1 MAINSTDLAKQK
13 YKSAKSAFVRKGIGI
28 AIFSGMLYGV
38 YSAFISLGMYT
49 GIWAEWYDGKIVL
62 EAFVV
67 TYLLG
72 ALGSGLNDGFG
83 AIWML
88 LNAAIKG
95 KLGDFGRSIKT
106 KPGGIMI
113 CAAFAGGPIAATA
126 YVIGLTLAGPIA
138 APISALCSA
147 VGAILGR
154 IVFKQKLN
162 LRMICGIVLCFAAA
176 VMIGGSTFGTDSF
189 LGIMIAFIA
198 ALGWGF
204 EGCIGGFGTSLID
217 YEISITIRQVT
228 SGLSYFIIL
237 LPILALMASGSF
249 GENYSLVFDA
259 ILDGPSIWLFA
270 ISGLAASFSFAYWY
284 KGNSMCGAAL
294 GMTCNAMYAFWTPLF
309 CWILLGLICGW
320 PGYEPTV
327 NWLWAILMVFGVWMI
342 AMNPLD
348 VFKKKE
354 D

>member
-1 MAINSTDLAKQK
+1 MAINSTNLAKQK
-13 YKSAKSAFVRKGIGI
+13 YKSAKYAFARKGIGI
-28 AIFSGMLYGV
+28 AIFSGILYGV
-38 YSAFISLGMYT
+38 YSAFVTLGMGS
-49 GIWAEWYDGKIVL
+49 GIWANWYGGSVVL

-88 LNAAIKG
+88 INAAIKG
-95 KLGDFGRSIKT
+95 KLGDFARTLKT

-113 CAAFAGGPIAATA
+113 CAALAGGPIAATA

-162 LRMICGIVLCFAAA
+162 ARMIFGIILCFVAA
-176 VMIGGSTFGTDSF
+176 VLIGGSAFGTKSF
-189 LGIMIAFIA
+189 TGILIAFIA

-217 YEISITIRQVT
+217 YEVSITIRQVT
-228 SGLSYFIIL
+228 SGLTYFIIL
-237 LPILALMASGSF
+237 IPILALIAGGSF
-249 GENYSLVFDA
+249 GANYGLVLSA
-259 ILDGPSIWLFA
+259 VLDGPSIWFFA
-270 ISGLAASFSFAYWY
+270 ISGLASSFSFALWY

-294 GMTCNAMYAFWTPLF
+294 GMTCNAMYAFWTPLI
-309 CWILLGLICGW
+309 CWILLGLIYGW
-320 PGYEPTV
+320 PGYQPTV
-327 NWLWAILMVFGVWMI
+327 NWLWAIVMVFGVWMI